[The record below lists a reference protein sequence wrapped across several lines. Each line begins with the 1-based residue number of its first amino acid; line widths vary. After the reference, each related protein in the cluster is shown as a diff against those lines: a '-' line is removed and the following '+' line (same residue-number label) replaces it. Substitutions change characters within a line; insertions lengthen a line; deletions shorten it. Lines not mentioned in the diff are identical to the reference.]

1 VLINII
7 ILIFRVCSSFQ
18 TGTKL
23 LSDTNVAVITSTI
36 ATGHFDLE
44 ATVIPQNN
52 TGRDE
57 LTRRL
62 PTTKGNVIH
71 LGHTQN
77 ELNVIHTLLNPPK
90 LKSLSEKLSTN
101 TSEGL
106 INEEESEDPDYYED
120 YGKVDSNEDFNNQKG
135 KLSKTNDHLFNHDLG
150 SKPNKEKNNPLTHK
164 GDQFN
169 QPMNNQLHHQR
180 NGQSLQQENQLSHL
194 LDIHFLQENNKLNQE
209 AYHPVTNQMTLQQ
222 NNLSNQLIG
231 HHHLITNQPNL
242 ELNQAVNQLNKNTI
256 NQQTLKHLIR
266 NEFAKQNIQLH
277 QPLNNLVEDL
287 FSQQHNSQLANHQIG
302 NQFTHQNSLLNEP
315 VNHANGNQQNAKL
328 HPTENQQ
335 QNGQMGHTID
345 HTLENQFI
353 HQQNEHLNEPINH
366 LVGNDI
372 NQHQNDNRYKP
383 TNQFNNPMRSEFNYQ
398 LNQPQNQLLNHIISQ
413 LRATQNFVHQPNQL
427 HQGASDH
434 VIQQTD
440 QTDQLVDELY
450 QLKVQKKY
458 PPNKPDNFQQ
468 NNQMK
473 QLMNLL
479 NPTAENQVQGQQ
491 NIPSSELANYMIH
504 PTRTQLSQQNVQ
516 ISPLATQ
523 SIRPAS
529 IQLIQQENDQSRQSV
544 DRFHSFIHPQYTQF
558 SQPTGHLIHTANTQ
572 AIRQKNDQH
581 KIPMDVIIHSA
592 SNHFNDT
599 GKSNKIENN
608 LMHLIYNQIT
618 DQKTDQTNQ
627 YANKLIHYPINE
639 TDDYK
644 KISSHPSTY
653 QFSDNDKFQEY
664 QKKATNPALN
674 ILFDPSNP
682 LKGVFPEKKIMLPVI
697 NQFNNILSNN
707 TTYRENS
714 KFTNNNKY
722 LFPHI
727 TENKTVSHE
736 PSKQ

>member
-7 ILIFRVCSSFQ
+7 ILFFRVCSSFQ

-44 ATVIPQNN
+44 VTVIPQNN
-52 TGRDE
+52 TARDE

-77 ELNVIHTLLNPPK
+77 ELNVIHKLLNPPK
-90 LKSLSEKLSTN
+90 LKSLSEKLSTS
-101 TSEGL
+101 TSDGL

-120 YGKVDSNEDFNNQKG
+120 YSNVDSNEDFNNQKG
-135 KLSKTNDHLFNHDLG
+135 KLSNPNDHIFNHDLDT
-150 SKPNKEKNNPLTHK
+150 KLNKEKNNPLTHK
-164 GDQFN
+164 VDTFN

-209 AYHPVTNQMTLQQ
+209 AYHPVSNQMTLQQ
-222 NNLSNQLIG
+222 NNLSNQLTG
-231 HHHLITNQPNL
+231 HHHLLTNQPNL
-242 ELNQAVNQLNKNTI
+242 ELNHAVNQLKKNTI
-256 NQQTLKHLIR
+256 NQQTLNHLIR

-277 QPLNNLVEDL
+277 QPLNNLVENL
-287 FSQQHNSQLANHQIG
+287 FSQQHNSPSSQLAIHQTG

-315 VNHANGNQQNAKL
+315 VNHSNGNQQNFKL

-335 QNGQMGHTID
+335 QNGEMSHTID

-353 HQQNEHLNEPINH
+353 HQQNEQLNQPINH

-372 NQHQNDNRYKP
+372 SQHQNDHNYKP
-383 TNQFNNPMRSEFNYQ
+383 TNQFNNPMRSEFTSK
-398 LNQPQNQLLNHIISQ
+398 LNQRQNQLLSHIISQ
-413 LRATQNFVHQPNQL
+413 LRGTQNFVQQPNQL
-427 HQGASDH
+427 NQGASDH

-440 QTDQLVDELY
+440 QTHQLGDELY

-468 NNQMK
+468 NDQMK

-491 NIPSSELANYMIH
+491 NIPSSELANYIIH
-504 PTRTQLSQQNVQ
+504 PTRTQLSQQNAQ

-529 IQLIQQENDQSRQSV
+529 IQLVQQENDQSRQSV
-544 DRFHSFIHPQYTQF
+544 DRFNSFIHPQYTQF
-558 SQPTGHLIHTANTQ
+558 SQPIGHLIHMANNQ
-572 AIRQKNDQH
+572 AIQQKNDQP

-592 SNHFNDT
+592 SNYFNDT
-599 GKSNKIENN
+599 GKSNKIQNN
-608 LMHLIYNQIT
+608 LMHPIYNQIT

-639 TDDYK
+639 TDDYQ

-653 QFSDNDKFQEY
+653 KFQEY
-664 QKKATNPALN
+664 KKKATNPSLN
-674 ILFDPSNP
+674 ILFDQSNP
-682 LKGVFPEKKIMLPVI
+682 LQGVLPEKKIMLPV

-722 LFPHI
+722 LFPHT